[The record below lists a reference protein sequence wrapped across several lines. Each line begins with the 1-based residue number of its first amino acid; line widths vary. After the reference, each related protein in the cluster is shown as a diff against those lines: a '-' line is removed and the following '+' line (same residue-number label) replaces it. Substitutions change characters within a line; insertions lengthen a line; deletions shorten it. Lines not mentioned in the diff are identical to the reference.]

1 MRIMSALLLSII
13 LLAAPAAAE
22 PDAGAASGPAMWLD
36 LAKTSAGQGQI
47 KRAYGLTEE
56 AARSLWRRMGFSL
69 ARALLVAEP
78 ARGYGIYTPRKN
90 NAYLHA
96 PPGRPVFPG
105 KGQPI
110 YVYLEPVG
118 YEVRRV
124 KGSRYQFG
132 ITMDAAL
139 LDHKGNLLFG
149 KENFLRQEVESHH
162 FNREFFQNVTLNLK
176 GAPPGQYKLRLTVQD
191 IGSGQRA
198 SVKLPIQI
206 VLPQEKGPAP
216 PAPPKPKPKSK
227 TKK

>member
-1 MRIMSALLLSII
+1 MSVTAALLLSII
-13 LLAAPAAAE
+13 LLAAPAAARQGAE
-22 PDAGAASGPAMWLD
+22 PAGGPAMWLD

-56 AARSLWRRMGFSL
+56 AARGLWRRMGFSL

-78 ARGYGIYTPRKN
+78 ARGYGIYTPRKDN
-90 NAYLHA
+90 LYLHA

-124 KGSRYQFG
+124 KGSRYRFG
-132 ITMDAAL
+132 VSMDAAL
-139 LDHKGNLLFG
+139 LDDKGSLLFG
-149 KENFLRQEVESHH
+149 KENFLRQEVESRH
-162 FNREFFQNVTLNLK
+162 FNREFFLNVTLNLK

-191 IGSGQRA
+191 IGSGQRV

-206 VLPQEKGPAP
+206 VVPKATGPAP
-216 PAPPKPKPKSK
+216 PAPPK